1 MLCLYDILV
10 AFRVFFFD
18 FQKNVNFELCRFA
31 ILVDVLDDFDGNRL
45 TISATKQ
52 YGLLFHMIDM
62 KSKDVMTISLSAR
75 YIAVS
80 IKTFTEQC

>member
-31 ILVDVLDDFDGNRL
+31 ILVDVLDDFDGNR
-45 TISATKQ
+45 
-52 YGLLFHMIDM
+52 
-62 KSKDVMTISLSAR
+62 
-75 YIAVS
+75 
-80 IKTFTEQC
+80 FTVAEKNSYYHKHVTL